1 MARLT
6 RSFHLSFT
14 EEDAGV
20 WDRFQARCTAAGISG
35 NHAVKM
41 FVFAVAAGRLDIT
54 APAITGRASRRTPS
68 GMPHQQAASAPVQYP
83 PFKAPG
89 GAS

>member
-1 MARLT
+1 MTRLT

-14 EEDAGV
+14 DEEAGT

-41 FVFAVAAGRLDIT
+41 FVIAVASGRLDIT
-54 APAITGRASRRTPS
+54 APAITGRSGYRRPPGS
-68 GMPHQQAASAPVQYP
+68 VLDQRDVPPVQYP

-89 GAS
+89 G